1 MTNFNEQFTPLNTAM
16 LVDSILTEACQNL
29 SRLKDNLIVF
39 LLTID
44 KNKNKAGQNLMALI
58 FDSFTA
64 FCRLETIIN
73 I

>member
-44 KNKNKAGQNLMALI
+44 TSKNKAG
-58 FDSFTA
+58 
-64 FCRLETIIN
+64 
-73 I
+73 